1 LFEATRETQAPQ
13 AIAAAFLTTL
23 GRAATAAEAVAAA
36 ISQDIFFNHNQQK
49 DLIMQNPYESP
60 QADLSIPEEQS
71 DRLDIFERFSTW
83 YVFGLALVTMNLY
96 IFYWLYSRTR
106 TLNRLKGI
114 SPIGDTFILSTIIIN
129 IVSLLLSLG
138 GVIIKNSSEYVLMSN
153 ITSIIAGI
161 LVLVWVFKFRH
172 RLNDFL
178 EQHQLPHRKAGP
190 VFTFLFQTLHLSY
203 KINENLELL
212 EMASIE
218 QGRSNEEK
226 LETADATTG

>member
-1 LFEATRETQAPQ
+1 LRRRLAR
-13 AIAAAFLTTL
+13 IY
-23 GRAATAAEAVAAA
+23 
-36 ISQDIFFNHNQQK
+36 FNHNQQK
-49 DLIMQNPYESP
+49 DLIIQNPYESP

-71 DRLDIFERFSTW
+71 DRLDIFQRFSTW

-96 IFYWLYSRTR
+96 IFYWLYSRTK
-106 TLNRLKGI
+106 TLNRLKDI
-114 SPIGDTFILSTIIIN
+114 SPIGDAFMFSTIIIN

-138 GVIIKNSSEYVLMSN
+138 GVIFENNNEYVLMSN
-153 ITSIIAGI
+153 ITSIIAGA
-161 LVLVWVFKFRH
+161 LLLVWAFKFRH

-178 EQHQLPHRKAGP
+178 EQHQHPHREAGP

-212 EMASIE
+212 EMAAIE
-218 QGRSNEEK
+218 QEKSDEEE